1 MFKFDVEQRIFNIGG
16 VKVGGQP
23 GQLPTVLIGSIF
35 YEGDNIVKDSRKG
48 LFDKEKALEL
58 LVKEEEE
65 SIRTGN
71 PRIVDVVG
79 SWPEAMINYI
89 NFIADKI
96 ETPIS
101 IDCVDSRVTLAALK
115 HVKEVGLSNRII
127 LNSIHP
133 RTKPEVI
140 TAIKESGVKSAIM
153 LTLNERMPTVQG
165 RLDVLKGNSKS
176 RGLIEISEEA
186 GIENTLIDATVL
198 DIPDPGP
205 VSKAIYLIKKRFG
218 LPPGCGAHNALGRW
232 RDRRKIDRSTRD
244 ICNVAIHV
252 MPITMG
258 ADFLLY
264 GPIKRA
270 PEIYTSCGLA
280 DAYVAYLMRQQ
291 YRIKPLTKEHPL
303 FKIF

>member
-1 MFKFDVEQRIFNIGG
+1 MFKFDVEQRIFNIDG
-16 VKVGGQP
+16 VKLGGQP

-35 YEGDNIVKDSRKG
+35 YEGDNIVKDSKRG
-48 LFDKEKALEL
+48 LFNKEEAKKMLM
-58 LVKEEEE
+58 KEEEE
-65 SIRTGN
+65 SLRTGN

-79 SWPEAMINYI
+79 SWPESMINYLD
-89 NFIADKI
+89 FVAD
-96 ETPIS
+96 TVQSPIS
-101 IDCVDSRVTLAALK
+101 LDCVDSRVALAALK
-115 HVKEVGLSNRII
+115 HVEEVGLTDRVI

-140 TAIKESGVKSAIM
+140 SAIKESGVKSAIM

-165 RLDVLKGNSKS
+165 RLDVLK
-176 RGLIEISEEA
+176 GLIEISEEA

-205 VSKAIYLIKKRFG
+205 VSKAIYLVKKMFG

-232 RDRRKIDRSTRD
+232 RDRRKIDRGTRD

-264 GPIKRA
+264 GPINRA
-270 PEIYTSCGLA
+270 PEIYTACGLA

-291 YRIKPLTKEHPL
+291 YGLKPLTKEHPL